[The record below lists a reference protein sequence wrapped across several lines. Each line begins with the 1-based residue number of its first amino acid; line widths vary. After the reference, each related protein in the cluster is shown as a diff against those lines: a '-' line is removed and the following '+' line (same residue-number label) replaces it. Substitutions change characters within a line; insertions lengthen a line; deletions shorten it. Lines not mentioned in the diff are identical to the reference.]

1 MRTPEM
7 DFYLFHHTPEELVA
21 LSPAFSLPH
30 VKRVMLPSV
39 RPLLRLCVYLPFLQI
54 KYGIDIL
61 HTQNNLPVSLFP
73 RGVVTRHDLLFETHP
88 EFFRPSFKLFSKLL
102 MQWSTTRAKHLF
114 TISDHSRGEILRRY
128 TVVDSKITVIYN
140 GVDRTKFHPG
150 GDGREIIEG
159 YGLQQGGYLLTV
171 GRKEP
176 RKNYSAL
183 IRAYERVDIR
193 SPLVIIGQ
201 RYLGSDDIDRQV
213 ARSTAK
219 DRIVLLEDIKDN
231 ELPAFYRH
239 AKLFIYPSIAE
250 GFGIPIVEAMAS
262 GVPVIC
268 SRTTAMGEVGG
279 SAAVFIDPYDDNTI
293 TAAGA
298 KVLSDETLQDQLKR
312 SGLKNVERF
321 SWDES
326 ARRVVN
332 VYKALLDDKRT

>member
-1 MRTPEM
+1 M
-7 DFYLFHHTPEELVA
+7 
-21 LSPAFSLPH
+21 
-30 VKRVMLPSV
+30 
-39 RPLLRLCVYLPFLQI
+39 
-54 KYGIDIL
+54 
-61 HTQNNLPVSLFP
+61 
-73 RGVVTRHDLLFETHP
+73 
-88 EFFRPSFKLFSKLL
+88 
-102 MQWSTTRAKHLF
+102 
-114 TISDHSRGEILRRY
+114 
-128 TVVDSKITVIYN
+128 IYN
-140 GVDRTKFHPG
+140 GVDRTKFYPG
-150 GDGREIIEG
+150 GDGRAIIEG
-159 YGLQQGGYLLTV
+159 YGLQKGGYLLTV

-183 IRAYERVDIR
+183 IRAYERMDIR

-268 SRTTAMGEVGG
+268 SRTTAMSEVGG
-279 SAAVFIDPYDDNTI
+279 GAAVFIDPYDDNTI
-293 TAAGA
+293 TAAVA

-312 SGLKNVERF
+312 LGLKNVERF